1 MTNRI
6 TDLAN
11 LDLGEIHDYIFQ
23 RSPRHSIQ
31 TLFRFESIFL
41 LLTDSPLMGTLR
53 DELFL
58 GIRSH
63 PVGNYVIFYHLED
76 SFVVI
81 DRVLNSSRDI
91 ESIFN
96 PN

>member
-1 MTNRI
+1 MTYRI

-11 LDLGEIHDYIFQ
+11 MDLGEIHDYIFQ
-23 RSPRHSIQ
+23 RSPRHATQ
-31 TLFRFESIFL
+31 TLLRFESILL

-63 PVGNYVIFYHLED
+63 PVGSYVIFYHLEE

-81 DRVLNSSRDI
+81 DRVLHSSRDI
-91 ESIFN
+91 DAIFN